1 MPNMVEDTAIKIVT
15 EYFQTLGYDINN
27 VSKGKRPESEHRGYD
42 LIARKAGETIKIE
55 VKGCTRRWGIPDPY
69 ETEFD
74 SEKRLVADLLCIAY
88 IFGSETQLCVI
99 PREAIKPEDIVPRK
113 GYRFRSHFK
122 NEKSLSQ
129 YLRELRTDV

>member
-1 MPNMVEDTAIKIVT
+1 MPNLVEGRAIAIVT
-15 EYFQTLGYDINN
+15 EYFQKLGYDIDN
-27 VSKGKRPESEHRGYD
+27 VSTGKRPESEHRGYD
-42 LIARKAGETIKIE
+42 LIARKPGESIKIE

-88 IFGSETQLCVI
+88 FFGSETQLCVI
-99 PREAIKPEDIVPRK
+99 PRDAIKPEDIVPRK

-122 NEKSLSQ
+122 SARSLSQ
-129 YLRELRTDV
+129 YLQELRIDV